1 MAVGVFIRSDKVLL
15 KGKDPLFSQVRQTFC
30 QCLLSA
36 SRSFAA
42 YLPRALPRRCLRRA
56 AVGERGEA
64 ETQVPSDEEAGTQ
77 WEGFPPPL
85 YPSEVG
91 RRMQRDAAEMGSRG
105 LGIRGALETPTSC
118 LRQLPQGLPALMP
131 ATRLPLRPEFCCCP
145 LLAL

>member
-15 KGKDPLFSQVRQTFC
+15 KGKDPLFSQVRQTFY

-64 ETQVPSDEEAGTQ
+64 ETQVPSDGEAGT
-77 WEGFPPPL
+77 
-85 YPSEVG
+85 
-91 RRMQRDAAEMGSRG
+91 
-105 LGIRGALETPTSC
+105 
-118 LRQLPQGLPALMP
+118 
-131 ATRLPLRPEFCCCP
+131 
-145 LLAL
+145 